1 LGSSHCIARAS
12 IRTRRRRA
20 TGSTRCSGPS
30 SHRSSS
36 SRSRAPARPTA
47 SASRRRRSVADDV
60 ASARADEEPDARGC
74 DGGND
79 EREGSVRAGG
89 DEEDVQ
95 VAAEDDRPDERDDPG
110 CDARR
115 VEVHG
120 ASLYGH
126 EKGTAPE
133 GAGPK
138 RFAELVAVSS
148 TTPVDF
154 PISALADFLVRPLGA
169 ASTYSRASLGAPV
182 NLEGNRPR
190 YKGRA
195 PRKARILRIFNNQH
209 FHSTV
214 CSLWISLV
222 RDAAGFAGVG
232 NPGCGSSVR
241 PVTRHA
247 ACHARPAA
255 VGQARGRALGFS
267 HLT

>member
-60 ASARADEEPDARGC
+60 ASARADEQPDPGCC
-74 DGGND
+74 DGGED
-79 EREGSVRAGG
+79 ERERPVRAGG
-89 DEEDVQ
+89 DEEDVE

-126 EKGTAPE
+126 KKGPAPE

-138 RFAELVAVSS
+138 RFAEFVAVSS

-169 ASTYSRASLGAPV
+169 ASTYSRASLGALV

-195 PRKARILRIFNNQH
+195 TRKARTLRIFNNQH
-209 FHSTV
+209 FHSTP
-214 CSLWISLV
+214 CSLWIRTWRRRTSSGV
-222 RDAAGFAGVG
+222 RPRDSGAGGHVAVPA
-232 NPGCGSSVR
+232 PGPVGSSR
-241 PVTRHA
+241 WG
-247 ACHARPAA
+247 
-255 VGQARGRALGFS
+255 GQARHGPVS
-267 HLT
+267 SDSST